1 MSADEISQMNW
12 IISAFNL
19 TSATF
24 IPFWAQFADI
34 FGRHIALQIVL
45 VLMLI
50 GSALCTSAPLD
61 AFPMLI
67 FGRAIQG
74 LSCAGINVITR
85 VILADKVSLKEYS
98 KNFSFFSFF
107 AGLSYAIGPVIGGF
121 LTDSSWRWCFG
132 INIPVALLAIV
143 LIFFVLR
150 KQLLGPQ
157 PLPELIVRDGETE
170 HEQRAQRFKAR
181 MSTIDFGG
189 QFLFLFGLGLLILAL
204 TWGGG
209 NYRWTDAQV
218 LVPLILGGILSIC
231 FVFWEYML
239 EPGRYLSRKLPA
251 QRPIIP
257 WNLFTQRNMALLF
270 YINTATG
277 MGILP
282 SLHPQTLAN
291 PLLAMV
297 AVLYFVDIY
306 FVLVKAYTPSKA
318 GIQLLYYTPG
328 IGCGVYLAM
337 IMCNFYPRQTF
348 HPLFLGS
355 IIEAT
360 GVSVLTWALWHGHI
374 PTIYG
379 MMGLTG
385 SGTGLR
391 FMPGSLHG
399 IGFFPNNIASVMA
412 LAGFSIPFG
421 GTIAMTI
428 MDTVFNNKAGI
439 PSSSAAGSTSG
450 SSTYLQSISDL
461 PQDAQDKIR
470 HQSKMGVFWAFVSIL
485 PFMWLCVLAAAFL
498 GNVKIT
504 RKKKVDEKGRTDFS
518 ENVTESSFLGGL
530 VRRRFGKKGIESG
543 VVDRQEAEIKE
554 AKQEPEKTAQVEATL
569 V

>member
-251 QRPIIP
+251 QRPTIP